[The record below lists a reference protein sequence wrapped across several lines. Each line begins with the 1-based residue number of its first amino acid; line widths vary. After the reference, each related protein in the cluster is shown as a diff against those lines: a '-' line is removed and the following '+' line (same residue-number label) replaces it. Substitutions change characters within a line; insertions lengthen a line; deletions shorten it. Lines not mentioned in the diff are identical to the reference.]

1 MKRLILVGSP
11 RVQGR
16 SAKLADLIF
25 ETNIEE
31 RPQDELFLVPVSEID
46 VGFCIGCDAC
56 KEKTEVILKSEDG
69 KEVSTWQH
77 RCVFDDDM
85 QTVYDLIND
94 VDEIIAVVPVYF
106 SGSPA
111 PFKCLLD
118 RLQPYFWTDFRQ
130 KEKRPLILHVVG
142 EGGDPHG
149 YDALV
154 SEVKS
159 AFSVAGFKL
168 ERIFD
173 WVGRIDTEGEI
184 IEEAKERTVDAAD
197 VTTKDHLS
205 KNIEEPGVSQPKVRP
220 KLSLNSVDDQKQQKE
235 SGRSNKS
242 NKVNNLNH
250 SGKSTESNRAAKL
263 DKQNKQKGKGN
274 QQKGQNK
281 NPKRKRN
288 SQKGG
293 FRG

>member
-31 RPQDELFLVPVSEID
+31 CPQDELFLVPISEID

-56 KEKTEVILKSEDG
+56 KEKTEVILKDEDG

-85 QTVYDLIND
+85 QTV
-94 VDEIIAVVPVYF
+94 

-159 AFSVAGFKL
+159 AFSVAGFKI

-173 WVGRIDTEGEI
+173 WVGKIDAEGEI
-184 IEEAKERTVDAAD
+184 VEEAKERTVGAAD
-197 VTTKDHLS
+197 VSTKDHLS

-220 KLSLNSVDDQKQQKE
+220 KLSLNSVDDQKQQKD

-263 DKQNKQKGKGN
+263 DKQNKQKEKGN